1 MYGRRTGFRGALS
14 VMARSLMHGASLPR
28 YARRVIEALERA
40 GFEAW
45 VVGGWVRDTLRGA
58 EVHDLDV
65 TTSAPW
71 QRSAETLRAAGMT
84 VHETGVAHGTVTVVC
99 EGRLVEVTTYRVEGA
114 YSDHRHPDSVRFV
127 SDVREDLARRDF
139 TINAMAWHPE
149 RGLLDP
155 YGGAADLERKTIR
168 AVGDPRRR
176 FDEDALRILRAVRFS
191 SRMGFAIEPETQRAL
206 REQALSL
213 QDVAPERIGQEL
225 NAIVCGGWAGTAL
238 LEQPE
243 VMCVALPE
251 LAAARGFDQRSVYH
265 VYDVYEHI
273 AHVCRACQAFTAG
286 LAAPALQWAAL
297 LHDVAKP
304 ATFSL
309 DVAGH
314 GHFFDHPRQGA
325 EMAADV
331 LRRLAMP
338 SALVN
343 QVRVLIRWHDEPMPA
358 TRQAI
363 HKLLVRLERACPG
376 KAVPLAYML
385 FDLRRADA
393 VSKCPDASSW
403 ASELD
408 RYTKILRELAAESVA
423 LSVRQLAVDGSDVM
437 RTCNVAP
444 GPGVGMYL
452 DVLMQA
458 VLEGAV
464 PNERRALLDWLGAGS

>member
-1 MYGRRTGFRGALS
+1 
-14 VMARSLMHGASLPR
+14 MASSLIQGVSLPG
-28 YARRVIEALERA
+28 YAKSVIDELERA

-58 EVHDLDV
+58 TVHDLDV

-71 QRSAETLRAAGMT
+71 QRTADVLRSAGMV

-99 EGRLVEVTTYRVEGA
+99 DGHLVEVTTYRVEGS
-114 YSDHRHPDSVRFV
+114 YSDHRHPDAVRFV

-155 YGGAADLERKTIR
+155 YGGAADLRGGVIR
-168 AVGDPRRR
+168 AVGDPHRR

-191 SRMGFAIEPETQRAL
+191 TRMGFAIEPETQRAL

-213 QDVAPERIGQEL
+213 QGVAPERIGQEL

-243 VMCVALPE
+243 VMSVALPE

-309 DVAGH
+309 DVDGH

-325 EMAADV
+325 EMAVAV

-338 SALVN
+338 SLVVS

-358 TRQAI
+358 TRKAI
-363 HKLLVRLERACPG
+363 HRLLVRLDRACPG
-376 KAVPLAYML
+376 RAVPLAFML

-408 RYTKILRELAAESVA
+408 RYTSILRELAAETPA

-437 RTCNVAP
+437 RACNVAP
-444 GPGVGMYL
+444 GPGVGMQL
-452 DVLMQA
+452 DMLLQA
-458 VLEGAV
+458 VLEGVV
-464 PNERRALLDWLGAGS
+464 PNEREALLDWLAS

>member
-1 MYGRRTGFRGALS
+1 MMAHLSMRGA
-14 VMARSLMHGASLPR
+14 MLPE
-28 YARRVIEALERA
+28 YARRVIEVLEGA
-40 GFEAW
+40 GYEAW
-45 VVGGWVRDTLRGA
+45 VVGGWVRDTLRGTT
-58 EVHDLDV
+58 VHDLDV
-65 TTSAPW
+65 TTSAHW
-71 QRSAETLRAAGMT
+71 QRAAEELRAAGMA
-84 VHETGVAHGTVTVVC
+84 VHETGVAHGTITVVC
-99 EGRLVEVTTYRVEGA
+99 DGSIVEVTTYRVEGA
-114 YSDHRHPDSVRFV
+114 YSDHRHPDAVRFV

-139 TINAMAWHPE
+139 TINAMAWHPD

-155 YGGAADLERKTIR
+155 YGGAEDLERGLIR
-168 AVGDPRRR
+168 AVGDPHRR
-176 FDEDALRILRAVRFS
+176 FEEDALRILRAVRFS
-191 SRMGFAIEPETQRAL
+191 TRMGFAIEPMTQRAL
-206 REQALSL
+206 CELAPLL

-251 LAAARGFDQRSVYH
+251 LAASRGFDQRSVYH

-304 ATFSL
+304 ATFSV
-309 DVAGH
+309 DVEGH

-325 EMAADV
+325 EMAAAV

-338 SALVN
+338 SSIVN

-358 TRQAI
+358 TRRAI
-363 HKLLVRLERACPG
+363 HRLLVRLDRVCPG
-376 KAVPLAYML
+376 KAVSLAFML

-408 RYTKILRELAAESVA
+408 RYTSILRELAAETPA

-437 RTCNVAP
+437 RVCNVAP
-444 GPGVGMYL
+444 GPGVGMQL
-452 DVLMQA
+452 DMLLQA
-458 VLEGAV
+458 VLEGVV
-464 PNERRALLDWLGAGS
+464 PNEREALIDWLAS

>member
-1 MYGRRTGFRGALS
+1 MMTRLS
-14 VMARSLMHGASLPR
+14 TADVTMPN
-28 YARRVIEALERA
+28 YARRVIDALERA

-45 VVGGWVRDTLRGA
+45 AVGGWVRDTLRGVA
-58 EVHDLDV
+58 VHDLDV

-71 QRSAETLRAAGMT
+71 QRSAEILRSAGMA
-84 VHETGVAHGTVTVVC
+84 VHETGVAHGTITAVSD
-99 EGRLVEVTTYRVEGA
+99 GRLVEVTTYRVEGT

-139 TINAMAWHPE
+139 TVNAMAWHPE

-155 YGGAADLERKTIR
+155 YGGVADLERGVIR
-168 AVGDPRRR
+168 AVGDPSQR

-191 SRMGFAIEPETQRAL
+191 TRMGFAVESGTQRAL
-206 REQALSL
+206 VKQASL
-213 QDVAPERIGQEL
+213 LHDVAPERIGQEL
-225 NAIVCGGWAGTAL
+225 HSIVCAGWAGTAM

-243 VMCVALPE
+243 VMCAALPE
-251 LAAARGFDQRSVYH
+251 LAASRGFDQRSVYH

-286 LAAPALQWAAL
+286 LATPALQWAAL

-325 EMAADV
+325 EMAAGI
-331 LRRLAMP
+331 LRRLAIP
-338 SALVN
+338 SSVVS

-358 TRQAI
+358 TRKAI
-363 HKLLVRLERACPG
+363 HRLLVRLDRSCPG
-376 KAVPLAYML
+376 QGIPLAFML

-408 RYTKILRELAAESVA
+408 RYTRILRELASETPA

-437 RTCNVAP
+437 RVCNVSP
-444 GPGVGMYL
+444 GPAVGMHL
-452 DVLMQA
+452 DMLMQA
-458 VLEGAV
+458 VLEGTV
-464 PNERRALLDWLGAGS
+464 PNERQALLDWLGSGS

>member
-1 MYGRRTGFRGALS
+1 
-14 VMARSLMHGASLPR
+14 MARLSTAGMTLPE
-28 YARRVIEALERA
+28 YARNVIDALERA

-45 VVGGWVRDTLRGA
+45 AVGGWVRDTLRGA
-58 EVHDLDV
+58 VVHDLDV

-71 QRSAETLRAAGMT
+71 QRSADVLRSAGMA
-84 VHETGVAHGTVTVVC
+84 VHETGVAHGTITAVC
-99 EGRLVEVTTYRVEGA
+99 DGHPVEVTTYRVEGA

-155 YGGAADLERKTIR
+155 FGGADDLERGLIR

-191 SRMGFAIEPETQRAL
+191 TRMGFAIEPTTQRAL
-206 REQALSL
+206 REQAPLL
-213 QDVAPERIGQEL
+213 GDVASERIGQEL
-225 NAIVCGGWAGTAL
+225 NAIVCAGWAGTAM

-243 VMCVALPE
+243 VICAALPE
-251 LAAARGFDQRSVYH
+251 LAASRGFDQRSVYH
-265 VYDVYEHI
+265 VYDVYDHI

-309 DVAGH
+309 DVEGH

-325 EMAADV
+325 EMAARV
-331 LRRLAMP
+331 LRRLAIPNSVLM
-338 SALVN
+338 
-343 QVRVLIRWHDEPMPA
+343 QVRALIRWHDEPLPA
-358 TRQAI
+358 TRRAI
-363 HKLLVRLERACPG
+363 HKLLVQLERACPQQ
-376 KAVPLAYML
+376 AVPLAFML

-393 VSKCPDASSW
+393 VSKCQDASSW

-408 RYTKILRELAAESVA
+408 RHTSILRELAAQKPA
-423 LSVRQLAVDGSDVM
+423 FTVRQLAVDGSDVM
-437 RTCNVAP
+437 RACNVSA
-444 GPGVGMYL
+444 GPAVGMYL
-452 DVLMQA
+452 DMLLQA
-458 VLEGAV
+458 VLEGVV
-464 PNERRALLDWLGAGS
+464 PNEREALLEWLGAGSRRGR

>member
-1 MYGRRTGFRGALS
+1 MTHMSIR
-14 VMARSLMHGASLPR
+14 VESLP
-28 YARRVIEALERA
+28 AHACKVIESLERA
-40 GFEAW
+40 GYEAW
-45 VVGGWVRDTLRGA
+45 VVGGWVRDTLRGLG
-58 EVHDLDV
+58 VHDVDV
-65 TTSAPW
+65 TTSASW
-71 QRSAETLRAAGMT
+71 QRSAEILRADGMA

-99 EGRLVEVTTYRVEGA
+99 DGRLVEVTTYRVEGA

-127 SDVREDLARRDF
+127 NDVREDLARRDF

-155 YGGAADLERKTIR
+155 YGGASDLEQGVIR

-191 SRMGFAIEPETQRAL
+191 TRMGFVVEPMTQRAL
-206 REQALSL
+206 REQAPAL

-225 NAIVCGGWAGTAL
+225 DAIVRAGRAGTAL

-251 LAAARGFDQRSVYH
+251 LAASRGFDQRSVYH

-325 EMAADV
+325 EVARSVM
-331 LRRLAMP
+331 RRLAMP
-338 SALVN
+338 SSVAS
-343 QVRVLIRWHDEPMPA
+343 QVSALIRWHDEPMPP
-358 TRQAI
+358 TRKAI
-363 HKLLVRLERACPG
+363 HRLLVRLERACPG
-376 KAVPLAYML
+376 KAVPLAFML

-393 VSKCPDASSW
+393 VSKCPDASRW

-408 RYTKILRELAAESVA
+408 RYTAILRELVAEEPA
-423 LSVRQLAVDGSDVM
+423 LTVRQLAVDGADVM
-437 RTCNVAP
+437 RVCGVAP
-444 GPGVGMYL
+444 GPGVGMQL
-452 DVLMQA
+452 DMLMQA
-458 VLEGAV
+458 VLEGTVA
-464 PNERRALLDWLGAGS
+464 NEREALLAWLAS

>member
-1 MYGRRTGFRGALS
+1 MGKLSIAGA
-14 VMARSLMHGASLPR
+14 ALPE
-28 YARRVIEALERA
+28 YARRVIDSLERA

-58 EVHDLDV
+58 AVHDLDV

-71 QRSAETLRAAGMT
+71 QKSADILRAAGMA
-84 VHETGVAHGTVTVVC
+84 VHETGVAHGTITAVC
-99 EGRLVEVTTYRVEGA
+99 DGRLVEVTTYRVEGT
-114 YSDHRHPDSVRFV
+114 YSDHRHPDAVRFV

-155 YGGAADLERKTIR
+155 YGGAEDLERRLIR
-168 AVGDPRRR
+168 AVGDPIQR

-191 SRMGFAIEPETQRAL
+191 TRMGFSVEARTERAL
-206 REQALSL
+206 VEQVALL

-225 NAIVCGGWAGTAL
+225 NAIVCAGWAGTAM

-243 VMCVALPE
+243 VMCAALPE
-251 LAAARGFDQRSVYH
+251 LAASRGFDQRSVYH

-309 DVAGH
+309 DVDGH
-314 GHFFDHPRQGA
+314 GHFFNHPRQGA
-325 EMAADV
+325 EMAGTV
-331 LRRLAMP
+331 LRRLAIP
-338 SALVN
+338 SSVVS
-343 QVRVLIRWHDEPMPA
+343 QVRALIRWHDDPMPA
-358 TRQAI
+358 TRRAI
-363 HKLLVRLERACPG
+363 HKLLVRLDRACPG
-376 KAVPLAYML
+376 QAVPLAYML

-408 RYTKILRELAAESVA
+408 RYTKILREMAGERPA

-437 RTCNVAP
+437 RVCNVAP
-444 GPGVGMYL
+444 GPAVGMHL
-452 DVLMQA
+452 DVLLQA
-458 VLEGAV
+458 VLEGVV
-464 PNERRALLDWLGAGS
+464 PNDRQALLDWLSAGS

>member
-1 MYGRRTGFRGALS
+1 MGGLSIAGVAL
-14 VMARSLMHGASLPR
+14 PE
-28 YARRVIEALERA
+28 YARRVIDSLERA
-40 GFEAW
+40 GFETW

-58 EVHDLDV
+58 PVHDLDV

-71 QRSAETLRAAGMT
+71 QRSAEILRAAGMA
-84 VHETGVAHGTVTVVC
+84 VHETGVAHGTITAVC
-99 EGRLVEVTTYRVEGA
+99 DGCPVEVTTYRVEGT
-114 YSDHRHPDSVRFV
+114 YSDHRHPDTVRFV

-155 YGGAADLERKTIR
+155 FGGAEDLERGLIR
-168 AVGDPRRR
+168 AVGDPAQR

-191 SRMGFAIEPETQRAL
+191 VRMGFAVEARTQRAL
-206 REQALSL
+206 VEQAALL

-225 NAIVCGGWAGTAL
+225 NAIVCAGWAGTAM

-243 VMCVALPE
+243 VMCAALPE
-251 LAAARGFDQRSVYH
+251 LAASRGFDQRSVYH

-325 EMAADV
+325 EMAGAV
-331 LRRLAMP
+331 LRRLAIP
-338 SALVN
+338 SPVVS
-343 QVRVLIRWHDEPMPA
+343 QVRALIRFHDDPLPA
-358 TRQAI
+358 TRRAI
-363 HKLLVRLERACPG
+363 HKLLVRLDRTCPG
-376 KAVPLAYML
+376 QAATLAFML

-408 RYTKILRELAAESVA
+408 SYTKILREMVGERPA

-437 RTCNVAP
+437 RVCNVAP
-444 GPGVGMYL
+444 GPAVGMHL
-452 DVLMQA
+452 DALMQA
-458 VLEGAV
+458 VLEGVV
-464 PNERRALLDWLGAGS
+464 PNERQALLDWLSAGS

>member
-1 MYGRRTGFRGALS
+1 
-14 VMARSLMHGASLPR
+14 MARLSNAGMTLPE
-28 YARRVIEALERA
+28 YARKVIDALERA

-71 QRSAETLRAAGMT
+71 QKSADILCSAGMA
-84 VHETGVAHGTVTVVC
+84 VYETGVAHGTITVVC
-99 EGRLVEVTTYRVEGA
+99 DGHLVEVTTYRVEGA
-114 YSDHRHPDSVRFV
+114 YSDHRHPDAVRFV

-155 YGGAADLERKTIR
+155 FGGVEDLKRGVIR

-176 FDEDALRILRAVRFS
+176 FGEDALRILRAVRFS
-191 SRMGFAIEPETQRAL
+191 TRLDFAVEAGTQRAL
-206 REQALSL
+206 VEQAALL
-213 QDVAPERIGQEL
+213 HDVAPERIGQEL
-225 NAIVCGGWAGTAL
+225 DAIICAGWAGTAM

-243 VMCVALPE
+243 VMCAALPE
-251 LAAARGFDQRSVYH
+251 LAASRGFDQRSVYH

-309 DVAGH
+309 DVEGH

-325 EMAADV
+325 EMAARV
-331 LRRLAMP
+331 LRRLAIP
-338 SALVN
+338 NSVLE
-343 QVRVLIRWHDEPMPA
+343 QVCALIRWHDEPLPA
-358 TRQAI
+358 TRRAL
-363 HKLLVRLERACPG
+363 HRLLVRLERACPG
-376 KAVPLAYML
+376 QATPLAYML

-408 RYTKILRELAAESVA
+408 RYTKIVRELASAEPA
-423 LSVRQLAVDGSDVM
+423 FSVRQLAVNGSDVM
-437 RTCNVAP
+437 RVCNISP
-444 GPGVGMYL
+444 GPGVGMHL
-452 DVLMQA
+452 DMLMQA
-458 VLEGAV
+458 VLEGVV
-464 PNERRALLDWLGAGS
+464 PNERKALLDWLGSGS